1 MANPAMDVSGMGA
14 RRKDGL
20 QGPNTKRASQGV
32 PRGDGQWLEAMD
44 WQLQTWVVCLCV
56 WVVSQLLT
64 MDSFF
69 WISGIRVHVSFRSPK
84 QESNEWNCIGAL
96 IYDRNKL
103 VSLGRV
109 LWTGYLF
116 VSVGHFD
123 GRASGIR
130 LSDHTW
136 KSTARSQWQMNLERD
151 TWFSWAHFP
160 HWWIASSEM
169 SGFSWQYGEPSWT
182 IINHHHFAGRQ

>member
-1 MANPAMDVSGMGA
+1 
-14 RRKDGL
+14 
-20 QGPNTKRASQGV
+20 
-32 PRGDGQWLEAMD
+32 
-44 WQLQTWVVCLCV
+44 
-56 WVVSQLLT
+56 
-64 MDSFF
+64 
-69 WISGIRVHVSFRSPK
+69 
-84 QESNEWNCIGAL
+84 
-96 IYDRNKL
+96 
-103 VSLGRV
+103 